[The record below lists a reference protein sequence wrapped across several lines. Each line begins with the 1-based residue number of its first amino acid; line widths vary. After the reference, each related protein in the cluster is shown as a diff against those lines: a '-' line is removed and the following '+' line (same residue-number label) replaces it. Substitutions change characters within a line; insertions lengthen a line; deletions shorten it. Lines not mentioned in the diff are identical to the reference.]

1 LTVGLGDGL
10 HRNTLAPVSSTPF
23 DYDTAPE
30 RWRSIDRSTQLTGD
44 VHQLVAR
51 LIVAEGL
58 EPVVDVGGG
67 EGELERD
74 LPTGWPATIVDRS
87 PTMLAAAPHP
97 KLRARAE
104 QLPVATASAGA
115 VAMLWML
122 YHLERPEA
130 AIREARR
137 ALRPG
142 GLFAASTSAR
152 TNDPELTDG
161 YPPTTFDAEEAEEIV
176 GRVFDDVVVERWDDK
191 LTFATRRG
199 GGSAV
204 LRESLAPTDHR
215 PAGDAAGAAHQTRL
229 PRAGPAVSPR
239 RGVTRAPR
247 CGGWRRPTGRR
258 RPRSSTSSTRRCA

>member
-1 LTVGLGDGL
+1 M
-10 HRNTLAPVSSTPF
+10 SQTPF

-44 VHQLVAR
+44 VHQVVAR
-51 LIVAEGL
+51 LIVAEDL

-67 EGELERD
+67 QGELGRY
-74 LPTGWPATIVDRS
+74 LPAGWPAPVFDLS
-87 PTMLAAAPHP
+87 PTMLATAPHP

-152 TNDPELTDG
+152 SNDPELTDG
-161 YPPTTFDAEEAEEIV
+161 YPPTTFDAEEAETIV
-176 GRVFDDVVVERWDDK
+176 RGVFDEVTVERWDDK
-191 LTFATRRG
+191 LTLLPDREAVEQYCMGHSLPPSAARRVTPP
-199 GGSAV
+199 V
-204 LRESLAPTDHR
+204 LLTKRGCLVVA
-215 PAGDAAGAAHQTRL
+215 
-229 PRAGPAVSPR
+229 R
-239 RGVTRAPR
+239 R
-247 CGGWRRPTGRR
+247 
-258 RPRSSTSSTRRCA
+258 

>member
-1 LTVGLGDGL
+1 MAPAYA
-10 HRNTLAPVSSTPF
+10 RPVSQTPF

-67 EGELERD
+67 EGELERH
-74 LPTGWPATIVDRS
+74 LPTGCPATICDLS

-191 LTFATRRG
+191 LTLLPDEAAVARYCVSHSLPPTAARRVTPP
-199 GGSAV
+199 V
-204 LRESLAPTDHR
+204 LLTKRGCLVLA
-215 PAGDAAGAAHQTRL
+215 
-229 PRAGPAVSPR
+229 R
-239 RGVTRAPR
+239 R
-247 CGGWRRPTGRR
+247 
-258 RPRSSTSSTRRCA
+258 